1 MSRTANQEPLTKNR
15 PKSRP
20 KSRLRTAKLRTAKPR
35 TAPRTMKITKSTR
48 VQVPKITV
56 EVSCML
62 DFTTSIPATRM
73 NENDIWDM
81 DSIVLRRAQEEGNP
95 HKRAKKAEMETA
107 LQRAEDVYIAA
118 LNAFNNYD
126 DNSEVEHLLLRFNYL
141 NTQKVFDDACKAWH
155 DYEM

>member
-1 MSRTANQEPLTKNR
+1 
-15 PKSRP
+15 
-20 KSRLRTAKLRTAKPR
+20 
-35 TAPRTMKITKSTR
+35 MKITKSTR